1 MALASDVKEHME
13 VIGADGVH
21 VGTVDKIEAD
31 QLKLTRSDRGAG
43 GHEGH
48 RYVPTGLIAGV
59 EGNQVRLSATGA
71 NAFLLQSDHDSGT
84 DSLVTGTRTDRASRS
99 NKGSRPSSD
108 TNWTGIAIGT
118 ATLAAA
124 GAAAAYFTRGRKSDT
139 QRFELKLQ
147 TDENLRLISSTKVE
161 GTPVVG
167 RDGEH
172 LGRIES
178 FMVDKYAGRVAYAVL
193 SFGGTMGF
201 GESLFPLPWSYLVYD
216 VDKDGYSLDITA
228 EQLAS
233 LPKFKASDTPSFDA
247 EYRRT
252 LAQAYDRSAI

>member
-1 MALASDVKEHME
+1 MALTSDIKEHME

-21 VGTVDKIEAD
+21 VGTIDKVEAD
-31 QLKLTRSDRGAG
+31 QLKLTKSDPSAG
-43 GHEGH
+43 GHKGH
-48 RYVPTGLIAGV
+48 RFVPTGLIAGV
-59 EGNQVRLSATGA
+59 EGNKVRLSATGA
-71 NAFLLQSDHDSGT
+71 NAFLLQSDHDAGSR
-84 DSLVTGTRTDRASRS
+84 SLVADRGGNASRPARS
-99 NKGSRPSSD
+99 SGPKSD

-124 GAAAAYFTRGRKSDT
+124 GAAAAYFARGRKTDT
-139 QRFELKLQ
+139 QRFELQLQ
-147 TDENLRLISSTKVE
+147 TDETLRLISSTKVE

-167 RDGEH
+167 RNGEH

-178 FMVDKYAGRVAYAVL
+178 FMVDKYSGRVAYAVL

-201 GESLFPLPWSYLVYD
+201 GESLFPLPWSYLMYD
-216 VDKDGYSLDITA
+216 VENDGYALDVTK

-233 LPKFKASDTPSFDA
+233 LPTFKASDTPEFDA
-247 EYRRT
+247 EYRRG